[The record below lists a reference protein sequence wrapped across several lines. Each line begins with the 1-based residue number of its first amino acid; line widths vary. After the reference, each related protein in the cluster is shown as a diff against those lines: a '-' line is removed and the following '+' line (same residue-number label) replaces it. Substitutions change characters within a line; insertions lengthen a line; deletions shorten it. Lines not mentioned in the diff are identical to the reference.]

1 MTNILVYDI
10 EAEEIEKI
18 ADVNNMTI
26 ADVMEMLMDYAE
38 EIRKDNGL
46 D

>member
-38 EIRKDNGL
+38 EMRKDNGL
-46 D
+46 N